1 MKSTPKFFS
10 VRIYSAC
17 LFALLLSATNGSLTV
32 LAQETM
38 QTAAVADV
46 SQYPKDPTLL
56 PGKGPAATWSG
67 LPKLWAQ
74 RHAEWARTAD
84 QDKGAVVFLGDSITQ
99 GWHALANAFP
109 HLKVANRGIGGDTTR
124 GVLYRLKADV
134 LDLDP
139 KAIVLLIGTNDI
151 GNGAKPEDVADNIEA
166 ILQEIKKFNPNLPVI
181 VCEVMPRAD
190 RGQHPAD
197 RIEKLNALVAAAIK
211 NDPQFTL
218 CDTWSIYADK
228 NGDCPNDEFPD
239 LLHPNATG
247 YAKWAAALKPI
258 LAKLN
263 LPTPTPAP

>member
-1 MKSTPKFFS
+1 MKATPKFFS
-10 VRIYSAC
+10 IRIYFAF
-17 LFALLLSATNGSLTV
+17 LFVLLLWATSGNITL
-32 LAQETM
+32 LAQD
-38 QTAAVADV
+38 TATHAVAVADV
-46 SQYPKDPTLL
+46 SQYPTDPSLL

-99 GWHALANAFP
+99 GWHSLANAFP

-124 GVLYRLKADV
+124 GVLYRLNADV

-166 ILQEIKKFNPNLPVI
+166 ILQDIKKFNPHLPVI
-181 VCEVMPRAD
+181 VCEVMPRSD

-197 RIEKLNALVAAAIK
+197 RIEKLNALVAAPIK

-228 NGDCPNDEFPD
+228 NGDCPKDEFPD
-239 LLHPNATG
+239 LLHPNAAG
-247 YAKWAAALKPI
+247 YVKWAAALKPI

-263 LPTPTPAP
+263 LAAQAP